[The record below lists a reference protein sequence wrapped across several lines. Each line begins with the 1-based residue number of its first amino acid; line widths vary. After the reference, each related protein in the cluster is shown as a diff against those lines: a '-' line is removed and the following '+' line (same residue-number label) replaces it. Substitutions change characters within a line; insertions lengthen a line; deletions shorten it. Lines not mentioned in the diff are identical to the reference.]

1 MNLGGMGNQAAG
13 TDMQQQ
19 IAASH
24 VDPVGPATHGEL
36 HELQANPYVGGQS
49 GGGEGMQ
56 VNDPNEMVVS
66 LGGAARSA
74 GLMNSM
80 AGV

>member
-13 TDMQQQ
+13 SAIQQQ
-19 IAASH
+19 IAASASGH
-24 VDPVGPATHGEL
+24 PDPTSES
-36 HELQANPYVGGQS
+36 HELSEHHAAGPS
-49 GGGEGMQ
+49 GSM

-74 GLMNSM
+74 GLMSSM
-80 AGV
+80 ADV

>member
-13 TDMQQQ
+13 SAIQQQ
-19 IAASH
+19 IAASASGQP
-24 VDPVGPATHGEL
+24 DPTSES
-36 HELQANPYVGGQS
+36 HELPEHHGAAGTS
-49 GGGEGMQ
+49 GSM

-74 GLMNSM
+74 GLMSSM
-80 AGV
+80 AAV